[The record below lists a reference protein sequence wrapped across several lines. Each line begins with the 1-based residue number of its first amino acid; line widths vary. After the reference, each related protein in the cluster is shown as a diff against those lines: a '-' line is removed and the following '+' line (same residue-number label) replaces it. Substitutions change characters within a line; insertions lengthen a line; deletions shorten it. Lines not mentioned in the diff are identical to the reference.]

1 MKPYEED
8 RSRIRAMYRLAAAS
22 PHSRILELSVDSQPL
37 LDGDCSA
44 AGFTVTCLLRRPPAA
59 PPAPRQCIC
68 IADYRRPLPFAPNS
82 FDLVFMHDGLDH
94 LLAVEPWW
102 KRRPAAVDLVSR
114 IGTVL
119 VSGGV
124 FAASVTNRS
133 LISRWKRRIFAGKS
147 DTASASTLFSIRT
160 SRDILEACGFAGVQ
174 VFNVVPSHRS
184 PLRLINTDADLARL
198 AFRCELEQVRPY
210 LATPEHLLRRVVV
223 ELGLARLLEDSLL
236 FWGHKR

>member
-59 PPAPRQCIC
+59 PPAPRHCIC

-94 LLAVEPWW
+94 LLAVEPW
-102 KRRPAAVDLVSR
+102 
-114 IGTVL
+114 
-119 VSGGV
+119 
-124 FAASVTNRS
+124 
-133 LISRWKRRIFAGKS
+133 WKRRIFAGKS